1 MKTQKL
7 QLALI
12 HKKRSNQKLI
22 KKPSTVIIRAIFR
35 STKFFVYYVLFI
47 NNWTDTRLTSFSLKR
62 SKTKTK
68 KMRKREREG
77 ERDGERERDRKRER
91 GRERNNKRERRN

>member
-1 MKTQKL
+1 MKTKKL

-47 NNWTDTRLTSFSLKR
+47 NN
-62 SKTKTK
+62 
-68 KMRKREREG
+68 
-77 ERDGERERDRKRER
+77 
-91 GRERNNKRERRN
+91 

>member
-1 MKTQKL
+1 MKAQKL
-7 QLALI
+7 QLVLI

-77 ERDGERERDRKRER
+77 ERDGKRETEREREGEREITKEK
-91 GRERNNKRERRN
+91 GETN